1 MNRDT
6 TLLLAL
12 IVLAAAALVVGASG
26 WFLFVRDHR
35 AWKAVHPPDGSAISP
50 AGPAEHHTEAS

>member
-1 MNRDT
+1 MNRDA

-12 IVLAAAALVVGASG
+12 IVLAVAALVVGASG

-35 AWKAVHPPDGSAISP
+35 AWKAVHRHDGSDTT
-50 AGPAEHHTEAS
+50 PAEPAAHRAEAS